1 MHANN
6 ATKSL
11 ALPMLLLNINNIS
24 MIYRNKTIAAKWNQ
38 KIGGRIT
45 MLQAYIEVYDI
56 LNQVIAMKCQ
66 HSKLYIQISMNAL
79 DVLPKNFE

>member
-24 MIYRNKTIAAKWNQ
+24 MISRNKTIAAKWNQ
-38 KIGGRIT
+38 KIEGGIT
-45 MLQAYIEVYDI
+45 MLHAYMD
-56 LNQVIAMKCQ
+56 
-66 HSKLYIQISMNAL
+66 
-79 DVLPKNFE
+79 NFTTF